1 MQVALENVPG
11 VESVQIDLSANKAVV
26 EVETGK
32 ATAEQLVSAVSKA
45 QGMAKYSATVA
56 GAQ

>member
-11 VESVQIDLSANKAVV
+11 VESVEIDLPTNKAIVKV
-26 EVETGK
+26 EKGK
-32 ATAEQLVSAVSKA
+32 ATAEQLVSAVDKA

>member
-11 VESVQIDLSANKAVV
+11 VKSVEIDLPTNKAIVKV
-26 EVETGK
+26 EKEK
-32 ATAEQLVSAVSKA
+32 ATAEQLVSAVDKA